1 MLQPTRLLSY
11 GFIVILIMMVFL
23 AYIAFRTNGASSQL
37 VGETVTKQL
46 ERIELV
52 NGISDIVDSRTRFVQ
67 SMLLYKG
74 VPNREMVWKN
84 FNQFTAAYNE
94 LNQQLVIIS
103 TTKEKETLLA
113 IDSSIREV
121 TILIRQ
127 TLIII
132 LEGDREQAN
141 EIFPTVVFPKTTLVL
156 DQFSSL
162 NRSLRTE
169 LNDRLLLANR
179 AVENDQTQFIY
190 YTISAL
196 VISLGIAILAVWYSQ
211 RLSTQ
216 WQDINTCLEE
226 KVSERTET
234 LLNTQRELIEDN
246 SELARLA
253 STDNLTGL
261 SNRAFMSQILKK
273 EYSRFIR
280 HNHLFGII
288 MLDIDHFKNV
298 NDEYGHDMGDKL
310 LIQLSQQIEQTIRI
324 SDFISRWGG
333 EEFLICCTTI
343 NADDLLPIADTIRLN
358 IFNTDFGISEAITVS
373 LGCAVIQP
381 HEKIEELI
389 KRADVALY
397 AAKNNGR
404 NQAVI
409 SEFYEFS

>member
-113 IDSSIREV
+113 IDSSIQEV

-141 EIFPTVVFPKTTLVL
+141 EIFPTEVFPKTTLVL

-343 NADDLLPIADTIRLN
+343 SPGDLLPIAETIRLN
-358 IFNTDFGISEAITVS
+358 ISNTDFDISEDITVS
-373 LGCAVIQP
+373 LGCAIIQP
-381 HEKIEELI
+381 DEKIEELI

-404 NQAVI
+404 NQAI
-409 SEFYEFS
+409 NSEFDEFI

>member
-113 IDSSIREV
+113 IDSSIQEV

-141 EIFPTVVFPKTTLVL
+141 EIFPTEVFPKTTLVL